1 MELSLQNILNEIHLI
16 QEKLSRNDPSDS
28 KKKKTSQDLL
38 HEKLDNAEKEQ
49 NK

>member
-1 MELSLQNILNEIHLI
+1 MELSLQNILKEIHLI
-16 QEKLSRNDPSDS
+16 QEKLSKNYTSDS
-28 KKKKTSQDLL
+28 KNKNSSQDLL